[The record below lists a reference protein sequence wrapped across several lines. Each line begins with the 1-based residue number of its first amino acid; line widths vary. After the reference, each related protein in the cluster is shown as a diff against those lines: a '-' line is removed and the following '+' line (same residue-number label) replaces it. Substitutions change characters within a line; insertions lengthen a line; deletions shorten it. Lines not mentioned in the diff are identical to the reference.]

1 MRTIRV
7 AESRDREIARPA
19 TVRAGRRPRDLVA
32 TAPILLLVPALALP
46 ILATQASSTVGDTAG
61 AGAAESCVV
70 IRMARFD
77 PPGRDVTRLNRE
89 AVVLENRCGQTIDLD
104 GWVIQDRNGEN
115 TYRFRDRR
123 IGANA
128 TMTLHTGS
136 GPDHP
141 GHAYWERR
149 REVWDNT
156 DWERAVLKTPDGRVV
171 SRWPQVVAEAPV
183 TLAARQ
189 PRATPNDPNPDRG
202 SNGSGGSPTPTP
214 SSTPTPT
221 PTPALT
227 SPSPAPVTA
236 SSTSAPTTTPA
247 PTPTP
252 TPVVTPT
259 PLVSP
264 TPAPTASPTPV
275 VTPTP
280 SPTATPAAST
290 SAGCVRTV
298 SGFTATAV
306 HAARDGAGAGTVCF
320 PAGTYTGAL
329 SASVAGQTWSLAPGA
344 VITGPINV
352 SGAGVT
358 IRGGTIERPTTD
370 RWAPSVRVD
379 ADGVTVEGVTFLG
392 GGQVVSIQ
400 GNDRTR
406 VRNNTFTGQSGSAIA
421 IWGDG
426 VGADDTLIEGNT
438 ITQTITYQVS
448 PITSRGN
455 ESNLHAGVQNAR
467 TIVRNNTIDQGIG
480 NVGWFGVE
488 FKQSAGTLVEGNTI
502 RGGWVLISF
511 PETDGAI
518 VRNNTLDMRG
528 TPNWGI
534 EVANSH
540 DVTVEGNT
548 FIGGGTS
555 AGDHAVSLNSG
566 SLRTTVR
573 GNTVRD
579 VRTLF
584 DVSGDWHTVTDNCLA
599 NVLYEYEYRSSGGPN
614 ITFARNGPC
623 G

>member
-1 MRTIRV
+1 MPSSLRRARIQQAAALVSLISLLVWSTIV
-7 AESRDREIARPA
+7 PTA
-19 TVRAGRRPRDLVA
+19 TVTAAPPRP
-32 TAPILLLVPALALP
+32 
-46 ILATQASSTVGDTAG
+46 
-61 AGAAESCVV
+61 
-70 IRMARFD
+70 
-77 PPGRDVTRLNRE
+77 
-89 AVVLENRCGQTIDLD
+89 
-104 GWVIQDRNGEN
+104 
-115 TYRFRDRR
+115 
-123 IGANA
+123 
-128 TMTLHTGS
+128 
-136 GPDHP
+136 
-141 GHAYWERR
+141 
-149 REVWDNT
+149 
-156 DWERAVLKTPDGRVV
+156 K
-171 SRWPQVVAEAPV
+171 
-183 TLAARQ
+183 
-189 PRATPNDPNPDRG
+189 
-202 SNGSGGSPTPTP
+202 PTPTP
-214 SSTPTPT
+214 SPI
-221 PTPALT
+221 
-227 SPSPAPVTA
+227 V
-236 SSTSAPTTTPA
+236 TPA
-247 PTPTP
+247 PTPTATRGP
-252 TPVVTPT
+252 TTSSCPAFTATYFDEMALEPGRQAGTACESAIARDWGVGAPGFGLRDNWFSVRFTGSPTFAAGNYTFTLNHDNGVRLWIDGTLVLDRWATLGTATVTRT
-259 PLVSP
+259 LSAGTHALRLEYYEDAGSAYVQLSWATATT

-379 ADGVTVEGVTFLG
+379 ADGVTVEGITFLG

-455 ESNLHAGVQNAR
+455 ESNVHAGVQNAR

-534 EVANSH
+534 EVANSY